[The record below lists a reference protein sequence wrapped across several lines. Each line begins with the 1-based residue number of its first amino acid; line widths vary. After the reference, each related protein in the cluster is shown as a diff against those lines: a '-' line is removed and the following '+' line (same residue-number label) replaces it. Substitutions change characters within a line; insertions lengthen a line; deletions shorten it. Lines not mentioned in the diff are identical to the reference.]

1 MQTHYLLFATLQLL
15 QLSVESRNLSL
26 KRLLVLFR
34 ANFVEMRTKAELSLQ
49 LIDFVLALLLDPTNL
64 LALTLSV
71 DFIKISKHIV
81 NQGKRE
87 LVSMLLTELVSKI
100 VSSVWNP
107 VIICSFSKITFFSI
121 KSILTSYIVAKRRL

>member
-1 MQTHYLLFATLQLL
+1 
-15 QLSVESRNLSL
+15 
-26 KRLLVLFR
+26 
-34 ANFVEMRTKAELSLQ
+34 MRTKAELSLQ

-87 LVSMLLTELVSKI
+87 FISMLLTELVSKI